1 MPQILFREGFVKV
14 GIDSAVPVFCSHR
27 LKRPMA
33 GDRGIVFLLGSN
45 GPAESQQRKEKGL
58 EFSFHGKREIPGM
71 DGTR

>member
-1 MPQILFREGFVKV
+1 
-14 GIDSAVPVFCSHR
+14 
-27 LKRPMA
+27 MA

-58 EFSFHGKREIPGM
+58 EFSFHGRREIPGM